1 MALPACPVT
10 VSSPPLSLSVVL
22 ATYNERDNIG
32 PMLQQLKSLLGERH
46 RLELIVVDNNSPD
59 GCSELVRELGRQ
71 DPRIHLIRR
80 VGRSGLSSAIREG
93 LLAACGEVAV
103 VMDADGQHE
112 PEAVQRAVQHLL
124 DADLDLVLG
133 SRFHPE
139 ASIAGLSAG
148 RQRGSEQANQLA
160 RFSLPAYAQLTD
172 YMSGFFALR
181 PDRCGAAIRG
191 VDVSGFKFLYEL
203 LAVSK
208 GNLRVEEIPLNFR
221 SRQAGDSKLDNAV
234 VWDWL
239 VSLVHT
245 ATFRVL
251 PRRAVS
257 FGLVGLT
264 GMVVHIGLY
273 ALLRSLGV
281 DFFPTQVVAVVTA
294 ACSNYLINNALTFR
308 SRRLRG
314 RSLGIGLIK
323 FLVVSSLGMAANVG
337 VSTVVFASLQG
348 GPIAMIAVA
357 SGILV
362 DFIWKYAASSR
373 FVWNVPY

>member
-32 PMLQQLKSLLGERH
+32 PMLQQLTQLLGQQH
-46 RLELIVVDNNSPD
+46 RLELIIVDDDSPD
-59 GCSELVRELGRQ
+59 GSSELVRELGRR

-112 PEAVQRAVQHLL
+112 PAAVQRAVQLL
-124 DADLDLVLG
+124 QAGDLDLVLG

-139 ASIAGLSAG
+139 ASIAGLSAE
-148 RQRGSEQANQLA
+148 RQRGSERANQLA
-160 RFSLPAYAQLTD
+160 RLSLPAYAQLTD

-181 PDRCGAAIRG
+181 PDRCSAAIRG

-208 GNLRVEEIPLNFR
+208 GNLRVTEIPLNFR
-221 SRQAGDSKLDNAV
+221 SRLAGDSKLDNAV

-239 VSLVHT
+239 VSLVHS
-245 ATFRVL
+245 ATFRIL

-257 FGLVGLT
+257 FGLVGLS

-281 DFFPTQVVAVVTA
+281 DFFATQVVAVITA

-337 VSTVVFASLQG
+337 VSTVVFASLEG
-348 GPIAMIAVA
+348 GPIAAVAVA